1 MANFINNLTEYVANN
16 KELLIKN
23 LALALG
29 DTRKRISIQ
38 TGIKKDGAINILDLA
53 PVFADGSECGFSA
66 AGTATLSDRIIETK
80 AIKVNMEICPKT
92 LLGTYPEY
100 LVRMNAS
107 ANEIPFEQY
116 VVEALVNEIA
126 KKIEKGIWQG
136 DTPLSLDGLLDIAAA
151 DVPSGKQVTN
161 GGTSAYADILAV
173 YNLVEEAVLDKG
185 CEIYV
190 SPATFRQFMQE
201 MVTKNYFHY
210 NPGQSELTEFVLPG
224 SDAKVVRTP
233 GLAGT
238 TKILATNPANL
249 VYGCDMEGDAED
261 IKIWYSDDDDVVKVK
276 ATWNQGV
283 QIAVPANAVLGK

>member
-1 MANFINNLTEYVANN
+1 MANFVNNLSDYVAENR
-16 KELLIKN
+16 ELLIKN

-38 TGIKKDGAINILDLA
+38 TGIKKNGAVNVLDLA

-66 AGTATLSDRIIETK
+66 AGTATLSDRIIETV

-116 VVEALVNEIA
+116 IAEALVNEIA

-136 DTPLSLDGLLDIAAA
+136 DSTLSLDGLIGIATS
-151 DVPSGKQVTN
+151 DVPSANQVTN

-173 YNLVEEAVLDKG
+173 YNLVDEAVLEKG

-210 NPGQSELTEFVLPG
+210 NPGSAELTEFLLPG

-238 TKILATNPANL
+238 TKILATYPKNL
-249 VYGCDMEGDAED
+249 VYGTDMESDAED
-261 IKIWYSDDDDVVKVK
+261 IKVWFSEDDDVVKVK
-276 ATWNQGV
+276 ASWNQGV
-283 QIAVPANAVLGK
+283 QIAVPAHVVLGK